1 MNNEDPA
8 RPALQLKSQKFRDAR
23 ERDWRTLSRALD
35 CLDQGK
41 LNSFST
47 DELLNLP
54 VLYRSA
60 VSSLSMARSISLDRN
75 LIGYL
80 QGLCA
85 RAYMGIYGP
94 HARFKDILT
103 GYFGRQWPESV
114 RRIGSEFWLSLACL
128 VIGIVAGWLLCAGDQ
143 SWYSAL
149 VGEDMAGGR
158 NLSASA
164 ADLKE
169 TLQGRT
175 DGLAF
180 FSVFLMSHN
189 TQVSIFAFALGV
201 IAGIPTALLILHN
214 GMLLGA
220 MLWLFA
226 RQGLLVDFAGWL
238 SIHGTTELLAIVL
251 AGAAGFHMA
260 RRIMFP
266 GNLTRK
272 AALVDAGKLTGSVM
286 LGVAIMLLL
295 AGLLEGFGRQL
306 ITGTSARFGV
316 GAVML
321 VVWVVYFTQAGKR
334 LTLRFEEADHGRR

>member
-1 MNNEDPA
+1 
-8 RPALQLKSQKFRDAR
+8 
-23 ERDWRTLSRALD
+23 
-35 CLDQGK
+35 
-41 LNSFST
+41 
-47 DELLNLP
+47 
-54 VLYRSA
+54 
-60 VSSLSMARSISLDRN
+60 MARSISLDRN
-75 LIGYL
+75 LTGYL

-85 RAYMGIYGP
+85 RAYVGIYGP
-94 HARFKDILT
+94 HARFKDIVA
-103 GYFGRQWPESV
+103 GYFGRHWPENV
-114 RRIGSEFWLSLACL
+114 RRIGPEFLVSLACL
-128 VIGIVAGWLLCAGDQ
+128 VIGVIVGWLLCAGDQ

-149 VGEDMAGGR
+149 VGEGMAGGR
-158 NLSASA
+158 NLSSSA

-169 TLQGRT
+169 TLQGRS
-175 DGLAF
+175 DGLAA

-214 GMLLGA
+214 GMMLGA

-272 AALVDAGKLTGSVM
+272 AAMIEAGKLTGSVM
-286 LGVAIMLLL
+286 LGVAFMLLL

-306 ITGTSARFGV
+306 ITDTTTRFGV
-316 GAVML
+316 GAAML
-321 VVWVVYFTQAGKR
+321 VIWSVYFTLIGPKVWR
-334 LTLRFEEADHGRR
+334 KSEEAGHGHS